1 MENVD
6 NKVTMSD
13 FLYAENASE
22 LFSEI
27 DYHLKGG
34 VHFQNQGL
42 QIRHFKFIVKND
54 ESLRLYYREFFDLE
68 LTEKGE
74 APNNYFYLDFNG
86 NNRGGVPQRYRDI
99 MKSEHVIVGFIIYKI
114 IFIDRN
120 IDIDSIQKLK
130 EKIRIEYEDYKPGI
144 YRLIAKSRNIT
155 PGNLN
160 DNAIDITVQSA
171 LEEFKKIGWIDL
183 NKDEFSPLPAFNRL
197 IEVYED
203 YIVNIDETLSE
214 LK

>member
-1 MENVD
+1 
-6 NKVTMSD
+6 
-13 FLYAENASE
+13 
-22 LFSEI
+22 
-27 DYHLKGG
+27 
-34 VHFQNQGL
+34 
-42 QIRHFKFIVKND
+42 
-54 ESLRLYYREFFDLE
+54 
-68 LTEKGE
+68 
-74 APNNYFYLDFNG
+74 
-86 NNRGGVPQRYRDI
+86 

-130 EKIRIEYEDYKPGI
+130 EKIRIEYEDYKSGI

-160 DNAIDITVQSA
+160 DIAIDTTVQSA

-183 NKDEFSPLPAFNRL
+183 NKNEFSPLPAFNRL

>member
-6 NKVTMSD
+6 NKITMSD

-22 LFSEI
+22 LFAEI
-27 DYHLKGG
+27 DYLLKDG
-34 VHFQNQGL
+34 VHFQSQGT
-42 QIRHFKFIVKND
+42 QIRCFIFIVRND
-54 ESLRLYYREFFDLE
+54 ESLKLYYRHFFDVE

-74 APNNYFYLDFNG
+74 EPNNYFYLDFNG
-86 NNRGGVPQRYRDI
+86 NNRGGISPRHRDI
-99 MKSEHVIVGFIIYKI
+99 MKSEHVIIGFIIYKI
-114 IFIDRN
+114 IHIDRN
-120 IDIDSIQKLK
+120 IDIDSVQKLK

-160 DNAIDITVQSA
+160 DNAIDLTVQSA
-171 LEEFKKIGWIDL
+171 LEEFRKIGWIDL
-183 NKDEFSPLPAFNRL
+183 NRDEFSTLPAFNRL

-203 YIVNIDETLSE
+203 YILNIDETLSE